1 VILAIKMKGDNKMKE
16 SKDLIEDGIV
26 IPEKLRQKCEVWSR
40 PVGYLRP
47 VQHWNKGKQQEFR
60 ERKEFKVE
68 EYTLEY
74 TNQK

>member
-1 VILAIKMKGDNKMKE
+1 MKE
-16 SKDLIEDGIV
+16 ITNKDLVLDDGTI
-26 IPEKLRQKCEVWSR
+26 IPKAKRQKCEIWSR

-47 VQHWNKGKQQEFR
+47 VQHWNNGKREEFK

-74 TNQK
+74 TNHK